1 VPSSREP
8 IDAALLRSVKGEALS
23 RRQFVMR
30 GSAMTA
36 LAAFA
41 PVLAACG
48 SDGGGSAAGG
58 GGGGGGGGGELN
70 YFSWEPWARKEYL
83 AAFEKE
89 QGATVKS
96 AFYSSGQEM
105 LTKLQGGGSKLYDM
119 LSPVNNDIPRLVG
132 AGLAEPFDL
141 SLVPN
146 FEKVIPRFRDYP
158 DLSVDGETYMV
169 PFVWGTDTVAHNK
182 KHIPEVTS
190 WNVLFDKQY
199 KGRLAVQDSA
209 FETIA
214 LTAISLGYTD
224 PSPFNITDKQ
234 LDDCKKKLI
243 EAKPLWRTIWSNFT
257 DLQNLFISGE
267 VWATQAW
274 LTIVEPVKAGGV
286 DIGWALVDE
295 GSIGWIEGV
304 SIVKGTK
311 NRELVHKFADYCA
324 GPDFMYDVFK
334 DSGYYPATT
343 AVGDKMTPA
352 EKDASMLSNPQLPN
366 KQHYYATPP
375 NMPKWEEVWNEVK
388 AA

>member
-1 VPSSREP
+1 
-8 IDAALLRSVKGEALS
+8 
-23 RRQFVMR
+23 
-30 GSAMTA
+30 MTA
-36 LAAFA
+36 LAAFG
-41 PVLAACG
+41 PLLSACG
-48 SDGGGSAAGG
+48 SGDD
-58 GGGGGGGGGELN
+58 GGGGGGGGELS
-70 YFSWEPWARKEYL
+70 YFSWEPWARKEYM
-83 AAFEKE
+83 APFEKS
-89 QGATVKS
+89 QDVTVKA

-132 AGLAEPFDL
+132 ADLAEPFDL

-158 DLSVDGETYMV
+158 DLSVDGEMYMV

-190 WNVLFDKQY
+190 WDVLFDKQY

-209 FETIA
+209 FQTIA

-224 PSPFNITDKQ
+224 PSPYELTDKQ
-234 LDDCKKKLI
+234 LEDCKKKLI

-257 DLQNLFISGE
+257 DLQNLFVSGE
-267 VWATQAW
+267 VWAAQAW
-274 LTIVEPVKAGGV
+274 LTIIEPVKASGV

-324 GPDFMYDVFK
+324 GPDFMYQVFK

-343 AVGDKMTPA
+343 AVGEKMT
-352 EKDASMLSNPQLPN
+352 EEELKGSLLSNPELPN

-375 NMPKWEEVWNEVK
+375 NLPRWEEVWNEVK